1 MFCRIRLNRNGSW
14 LWTPIFHREESS
26 ERSVNYGGWEKKRNR
41 FLHRERKTKGVFY
54 LNRAVILAGA
64 RTAFGKF
71 GGALAPLN
79 ASDLGAIAVKG
90 ALEKANI
97 TPNEVDE
104 VILGTVLQ
112 GGQGQI
118 PSRQAALKAGLP
130 TAVKTETINKVCASG
145 MRAVTLAD
153 QLIRLGDEEVI
164 IAGGMES
171 MSNAPYYLMNGR
183 TGLRMGDSTMIDGML
198 YDGLTCAFYQA
209 RPHMGS
215 YGNATATTFSLSRE
229 EQDAWSVRSHE
240 RALGAIEKGYFAEE
254 IVPVEIPQRKGEPL
268 SVSTDEA
275 PRVGTS
281 MEALAKL
288 KPAFDKDGTITAGN
302 APGVNDG
309 ACALVVMTEERAA
322 REGRKPLAII
332 IGHEALALEPEN
344 FPQTPGLVIN
354 KLLKKTGKIIAD
366 IDLIEINEAF
376 AAVALVSNQLAELDA
391 EKVNVNGGAVALGHP
406 IGASGARIILT
417 LAHELQRRGG
427 GTGIAAICSGGGQG
441 DAIMIEVPKT
451 GGHK

>member
-1 MFCRIRLNRNGSW
+1 MRKD
-14 LWTPIFHREESS
+14 T
-26 ERSVNYGGWEKKRNR
+26 NR

-71 GGALAPLN
+71 GGALSSLN

-90 ALEKANI
+90 ALEKASI
-97 TPNEVDE
+97 MPNEVDE

-130 TAVKTETINKVCASG
+130 TSVKTETINKVCASG

-171 MSNAPYYLMNGR
+171 MSNAPYYLMKGR

-198 YDGLTCAFYQA
+198 YDGLTCAFDQA
-209 RPHMGS
+209 RPHMGR

-229 EQDAWSVRSHE
+229 EQDTWSVRSHE
-240 RALGAIEKGYFAEE
+240 RALGAIEKGYFAQE
-254 IVPVEIPQRKGEPL
+254 IVPVEIPQRKGDPL
-268 SVSTDEA
+268 LVSTDEA
-275 PRVGTS
+275 PRAGTT

-288 KPAFDKDGTITAGN
+288 KSAFDKDGTITAGN

-309 ACALVVMTEERAA
+309 ACALVVMSEERAV
-322 REGRKPLAII
+322 REGREPLAII
-332 IGHEALALEPEN
+332 IGHEELAMEPEN

-354 KLLKKTGKIIAD
+354 KLLKKTGKTIAD
-366 IDLIEINEAF
+366 IDLFEINEAF
-376 AAVALVSNQLAELDA
+376 AAVALVSTHLAELDA

-427 GTGIAAICSGGGQG
+427 GIGIAAICSGGGQG
-441 DAIMIEVPKT
+441 DAIMIEVPTT
-451 GGHK
+451 GGHE